1 MNLGLL
7 TPNLLYIS
15 RSTKHELMKGASIGY
30 HVLLDQLIMYIFLFG
45 VFENGKG
52 KCEKEL
58 PRTWLPTRETD
69 RDATQ

>member
-1 MNLGLL
+1 
-7 TPNLLYIS
+7 
-15 RSTKHELMKGASIGY
+15 MKGASIGY

-58 PRTWLPTRETD
+58 SKNMVVTRETD